1 MRGKSTLD
9 AIIAEQLGCGT
20 RVSVGNPILEIVSK
34 AFDIRARIPFDYV
47 ADIQQNVSFI
57 VQNRETLVKIL
68 AESGAVDTGTARDYS
83 GLSC

>member
-1 MRGKSTLD
+1 MRVKAPFD
-9 AIIAEQLGCGT
+9 AIIVEQLASVGT

-57 VQNRETLVKIL
+57 VQNREIPVKY
-68 AESGAVDTGTARDYS
+68 SPRAVQ
-83 GLSC
+83 